1 MRSLPRLLKLSGFYK
16 LEVNFDGVPTLRCVG
31 SQDGQAGDPAASS
44 VFVLSDLTVQLLRVY
59 VGDCYQCV
67 RLVQPPRDA

>member
-1 MRSLPRLLKLSGFYK
+1 ML
-16 LEVNFDGVPTLRCVG
+16 TLRCVG

-59 VGDCYQCV
+59 VGDCYLCKQCV
-67 RLVQPPRDA
+67 CLVQPPRDA